1 MKPKGFHDTKE
12 QQFQELVERCE
23 RIEKM
28 ILKMGDEHRHSCQN
42 CNEMIRFSGH
52 SAPELGLD
60 PRQSQYLNQVNE
72 PDDEVVF
79 QPSRLAVSFESQ
91 V

>member
-1 MKPKGFHDTKE
+1 MKPKGFQDTKE
-12 QQFQELVERCE
+12 QQFQDLIERCE

-28 ILKMGDEHRHSCQN
+28 ILKMGDEHRYYCQN

-52 SAPELGLD
+52 SAPEIESDSKQSGL
-60 PRQSQYLNQVNE
+60 REENELNHRAVIK
-72 PDDEVVF
+72 PT
-79 QPSRLAVSFESQ
+79 LAVYESQ